1 MDKKVIFAVDPGPKC
16 SGYCVMWPEN
26 YALLEF
32 GWLEN
37 QEVLVKLD
45 QYISSLRGWTL
56 YEKVQSY
63 GNLIG
68 QDVLETTEFCG
79 EIRGFCRG
87 RPTLK
92 STPVYG
98 VLRKT
103 VLAKLLKNPNAG
115 KSNCRRYVLDY
126 YHSIAEDRNFR
137 VALKG
142 QEPMIGVKNDQGYLY
157 GVNVHSV
164 DAILLALY
172 ARGYIV
178 QPENPAL

>member
-1 MDKKVIFAVDPGPKC
+1 MDKKVIFAVDPGTKC
-16 SGYCVMWPEN
+16 SGYCVMRPQN

-37 QEVLVKLD
+37 REVLEKLD
-45 QYISSLRGWTL
+45 QYVSSLGGWVA

-79 EIRGFCRG
+79 EIRGFCKG

-92 STPVYG
+92 GVPVYG
-98 VLRKT
+98 TPRKT
-103 VLAKLLKNPNAG
+103 VLAKLLRNPNAG
-115 KSNCRRYVLDY
+115 KSSCRRYVLDY
-126 YHSIAEDRNFR
+126 YHSIAEDRNFKI
-137 VALKG
+137 ASKG
-142 QEPMIGVKNDQGYLY
+142 MEPMIGVKNDQGYLY
-157 GVNVHSV
+157 GVNVHSI

-172 ARGYIV
+172 IRDYQVI
-178 QPENPAL
+178 PF